1 MTSARRDPVSQEHR
15 RSRALLGAGMTLV
28 LIVVLLVVAVLAF
41 SGVTLA
47 SDSTALARVSVQ
59 PLGGTIARVRAYGPD
74 GRRVPLAI
82 EDGRLT
88 PLRRLTPGE
97 QVTVDVEV
105 RRPGWLGW
113 ALGSERN
120 EQLTLRA
127 PAAQVTERWMTVPS
141 GSAVRVSFDQ
151 PVSAVSYGSGA
162 DGLTH
167 HTLSRAQSS
176 VSLGPQASTGA
187 IEIAAAPRSWERL
200 GAPTQVSW
208 FPPSQA
214 PVMVSFPAAGA
225 RISPATPLALTFS
238 KPVSEVLGSARPQ
251 LSPSTPG
258 SWREVNSHTLVF
270 TPSGL
275 GAALDSQLQ
284 VRLPHAVAV
293 TTGGSGLR
301 TTNQIEWTVP
311 PGSTLRLHQLLAEA
325 GYLPVVWQ
333 PSGGRAGDVSRTPSA
348 EAQAAVEPPSGSFSW
363 RYPNTPHQL
372 QAMWNPNLATVIT
385 KGAVMK
391 FENEN
396 NLTVDGVAGPTVWR
410 MLLTNAIAGK
420 RLTSGYSYVY
430 VHREIPEMMT
440 LWHNGQTI
448 ISSPANTGISGAET
462 ELGTFPVFEHLPETT
477 MSGTNPDG
485 SHYEDPGI
493 KWVSYF
499 NGGDALHNFDRASFG
514 TPQSLGCVEL
524 PLAASAEIWPYTP
537 IGTLVTIET

>member
-1 MTSARRDPVSQEHR
+1 MAMTSARRDPVSQEHR
-15 RSRALLGAGMTLV
+15 RSRALLGAVLTLV
-28 LIVVLLVVAVLAF
+28 VIVVLLAVAVLAF

-59 PLGGTIARVRAYGPD
+59 PLGGTIARVRAYGPG
-74 GRRVPLAI
+74 GRKVPLAI

-105 RRPGWLGW
+105 RRPGWLSW

-127 PAAQVTERWMTVPS
+127 PAARVTERWMTVPS

-151 PVSAVSYGSGA
+151 PVSAVSYGSGT
-162 DGLTH
+162 DGTTH

-176 VSLGPQASTGA
+176 VSLGSQASTGA
-187 IEIAAAPRSWERL
+187 IEIAAAPHPWERL

-225 RISPATPLALTFS
+225 RISPATPLSLTFS
-238 KPVSEVLGSARPQ
+238 KPVGEVLGSARPQ
-251 LSPSTPG
+251 FSPSTPG
-258 SWREVNSHTLVF
+258 SWREVNSHMLVF

-284 VRLPHAVAV
+284 VRLPRAVAV

-325 GYLPVVWQ
+325 GYLPVLWQ
-333 PSGGRAGDVSRTPSA
+333 PSGAAVARTASA
-348 EAQAAVEPPSGSFSW
+348 EARAAVEPPSGSFNW

-372 QAMWNPNLATVIT
+372 QAMWNPDQASEIT

-410 MLLTNAIAGK
+410 ALLADAIAGK

-430 VHREIPEMMT
+430 VHRETPETMT
-440 LWHNGQTI
+440 LWHNGYTVVT
-448 ISSPANTGISGAET
+448 SPANTGISGAET
-462 ELGTFPVFEHLPETT
+462 ELGTFAVFEHLPETT

-485 SHYEDPGI
+485 SHYSDPGI